1 MEESKGGMP
10 VFVKIDEY
18 KEILDVMDLIK
29 NKLEQVRSVL
39 KKIEELK
46 TQENNEIQSWHH
58 DLEEIEKKISYIDS
72 ELFEPEGL

>member
-1 MEESKGGMP
+1 MEEYKGGTP

-29 NKLEQVRSVL
+29 NKLDQVRSVL

-46 TQENNEIQSWHH
+46 AQEDTEIQAWHN
-58 DLEEIEKKISYIDS
+58 DLEEVEKKIAYIDG
-72 ELFEPEGL
+72 ELFQPEGL